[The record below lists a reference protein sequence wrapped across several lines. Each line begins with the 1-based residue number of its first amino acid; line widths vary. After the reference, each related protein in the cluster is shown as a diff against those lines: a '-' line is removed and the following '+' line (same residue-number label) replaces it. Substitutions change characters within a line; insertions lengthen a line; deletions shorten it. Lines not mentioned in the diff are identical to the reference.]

1 MSKIAST
8 LKTFIAAATV
18 AGSALVPMATPAA
31 ADDYRHGGYRG
42 PSGGNCVFRHGERYC
57 GVREFRRAPRPVH
70 RNNDGDAAAAAIIGL
85 AGVAI
90 IAGALANANQPPVY
104 DAYPAPSGGYYPPA
118 PAAPRGPKVITYAST
133 LEPWTRDWYE
143 WCDDRY
149 RSFNPE
155 TGTYRGYD
163 GRDHFCVPK

>member
-1 MSKIAST
+1 MKQ
-8 LKTFIAAATV
+8 LKTLIAAAAV
-18 AGSALVPMATPAA
+18 AGTALAPLVATPAA
-31 ADDYRHGGYRG
+31 ADDYRHR
-42 PSGGNCVFRHGERYC
+42 PSAGSFAAGDCVYRHGKRIC
-57 GVREFRRAPRPVH
+57 GVRNYPRGPRPVY
-70 RNNDGDAAAAAIIGL
+70 RNDNGDAAAAAIIGL

-90 IAGALANANQPPVY
+90 IAGALANANPPTVY
-104 DAYPAPSGGYYPPA
+104 ETYPAPDTRYPPA
-118 PAAPRGPKVITYAST
+118 PGRSGPKVITYAST
-133 LEPWTRDWYE
+133 LEPWTRGWYE